1 MSNQQAGTGP
11 LADPQ
16 TPIESAVKNLARTQ
30 QELHIAVEQ
39 LARRLAPVLVASK
52 PDAAPSTG
60 RALGASPLLDDLF
73 HGPAQRRRQRP
84 GFGAQQDRR
93 LQQGQPGAGD
103 HLERSAAVHQEPRPL

>member
-1 MSNQQAGTGP
+1 MNQQAGTTP

-16 TPIESAVKNLARTQ
+16 APIESAVKDLTRTQ

-60 RALGASPLLDDLF
+60 RALGASPLLEDLF
-73 HGPAQRRRQRP
+73 QRRDAAAATLDIINDLN
-84 GFGAQQDRR
+84 AQ
-93 LQQGQPGAGD
+93 LT
-103 HLERSAAVHQEPRPL
+103 L